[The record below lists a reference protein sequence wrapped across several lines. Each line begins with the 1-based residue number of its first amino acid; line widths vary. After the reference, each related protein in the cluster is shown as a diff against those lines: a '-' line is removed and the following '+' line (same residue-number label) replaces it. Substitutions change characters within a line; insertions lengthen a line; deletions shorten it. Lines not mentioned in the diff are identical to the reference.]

1 MCSPSIRKVEMKSR
15 EVTTD
20 DDIIMGKVGGM
31 KGKEGGKKRRKEG
44 KKEKGNINIRKI
56 EQKKRKEKSARM
68 GVVRV

>member
-31 KGKEGGKKRRKEG
+31 KGKEGEKREKTRKYEE
-44 KKEKGNINIRKI
+44 KEKLTGCLD
-56 EQKKRKEKSARM
+56 EQR
-68 GVVRV
+68 